1 VFCLNKTTPDSEVS
15 HFLIEVTDQISYQP
29 LRPSIRQELESHIQD
44 RMEDYESQGLSSA
57 DAKRQTLRG
66 MGDAVSIGIEL
77 NEAHKIQ
84 KSPQLMFITALLLLI
99 GFLLSSFM
107 QWSSEVTTKDF
118 LYYIPG
124 LILLVFT
131 VLKGYPLLIRY
142 RKRLVLFI
150 GFLYMIQIG
159 LCVLTFYS
167 HRRYGPVSSTYFSTL
182 LLIPVIAVLLYCSRF
197 NRKKLLAISI
207 GFTSIWMLITYS
219 YSWLLWDTAVF
230 IYLLSTFV
238 TVCFMFHRDI
248 FFGRKKHLYS
258 IALALLLFLGSPLF
272 MTNSGRQN
280 MKAFLFPQTSV
291 RRDLDDTYNAMLIQ
305 ELLSKTPLTHGLEL
319 TPEEL
324 TDYRTGAWYF
334 TSPDQQ
340 NNRSA
345 ETLWEILPQHY
356 LNNYIIAVCIFLFGW
371 IAGLLLIGA
380 IGLFYLLLFSFISR
394 IHGHLASTL
403 AFACGQCLLW
413 QGVFYLLG
421 NFGYQYAVFPNLP
434 LISEGKLSTIF
445 NMLLL
450 GLIFSAYRYDHVIE
464 DPIHYKPTTS

>member
-1 VFCLNKTTPDSEVS
+1 LNKTTPDSEVLR
-15 HFLIEVTDQISYQP
+15 FLNEVTDQISYQP

-44 RMEDYESQGLSSA
+44 HIEDYESQGLTPA
-57 DAKRQTLRG
+57 DAEHHTLRG

-99 GFLLSSFM
+99 GFLLSNFM
-107 QWSSEVTTKDF
+107 QWSSEETTKGF

-124 LILLVFT
+124 VILLVFT

-142 RKRLVLFI
+142 RKKLVFFVCL
-150 GFLYMIQIG
+150 LYIIQIS
-159 LCVLTFYS
+159 LCVLTIYS
-167 HRRYGPVSSTYFSTL
+167 NRRYGPVSSTYFATL
-182 LLIPVIAVLLYCSRF
+182 LLIPVIAVLLYCSRY
-197 NRKKLLAISI
+197 NRKRLLTISI

-230 IYLLSTFV
+230 IYLLSTFG
-238 TVCFMFHRDI
+238 TVCFMFHRGI
-248 FFGRKKHLYS
+248 IFGRKKYLYS

-272 MTNSGRQN
+272 LTNSGRQN

-291 RRDLDDTYNAMLIQ
+291 RDTLDDTYNAMLIQ
-305 ELLSKTPLTHGLEL
+305 ELLSRTPLTHGLDL
-319 TPEEL
+319 TTEEM
-324 TDYRTGAWYF
+324 TNYGTGEWYF
-334 TSPDQQ
+334 TSHSPENKGND
-340 NNRSA
+340 
-345 ETLWEILPQHY
+345 ETLWDILPQHY
-356 LNNYIIAVCIFLFGW
+356 LNNYIIAVCVFLFGW
-371 IAGLLLIGA
+371 IAGLLLIGS

-421 NFGYQYAVFPNLP
+421 NLGYQYAVFPNLP

-464 DPIHYKPTTS
+464 DPINYKPITSG

>member
-1 VFCLNKTTPDSEVS
+1 MNKTTPDSEVS
-15 HFLIEVTDQISYQP
+15 HFLNEVTDQISYQP
-29 LRPSIRQELESHIQD
+29 LRPSIHQELESHIQD
-44 RMEDYESQGLSSA
+44 RMEDYESQGLSSE

-142 RKRLVLFI
+142 RKKLVLFI

-167 HRRYGPVSSTYFSTL
+167 NRRYGPVSSTYFSTL

-197 NRKKLLAISI
+197 NRKKLLTTSI

-230 IYLLSTFV
+230 IYLLSTFA
-238 TVCFMFHRDI
+238 TVCFMFHRGI
-248 FFGRKKHLYS
+248 IFGRKKQLYS

-280 MKAFLFPQTSV
+280 MKAFLFPETSV
-291 RRDLDDTYNAMLIQ
+291 GDILDDTYNAMVIQ

-319 TPEEL
+319 TTEEII
-324 TDYRTGAWYF
+324 DYGTGAWYF
-334 TSPDQQ
+334 TSP
-340 NNRSA
+340 NRFTSRSY

-413 QGVFYLLG
+413 QGVFYILG

-450 GLIFSAYRYDHVIE
+450 GLIFSAYRYDHVTE
-464 DPIHYKPTTS
+464 DPIPYKPTTS